1 MSIVI
6 KAISAGDTLPLRH
19 KILWPGYPVEHSM
32 LDGDE
37 TAMHF
42 GGFLEEK
49 LICVASLFR
58 DGQTVRLRKFATDAN
73 FQGLGFGSLMLQHL
87 LKVAHDLDAEVFWFD
102 ARETA
107 VPFYKRLGFSING
120 NRFFK
125 GDIPYFRMSQSLTQ
139 KP

>member
-6 KAISAGDTLPLRH
+6 KAISAVDTLPLRH

-49 LICVASLFR
+49 LICVASLFC
-58 DGQTVRLRKFATDAN
+58 DGEAVRLRKFATDAK

-87 LKVAHDLDAEVFWFD
+87 LKVALDLGVEVFWFD

-107 VPFYKRLGFSING
+107 VPFYKGLGFSIDG